1 MRAMAKM
8 QGTTPL
14 MRRLPRKVVA
24 LLRELGKMADESGI
38 GLYLVGGVVR
48 DLLLKRENWDLD
60 LTVEGDGIAFAR
72 YVADRYGARLALFER
87 FATAR
92 LTLSNGLKVDIAS
105 TRSES
110 YVKPAALPNVQQAAL
125 REDLY
130 RRDFTINAMAI
141 QLNAVQFGLLHD
153 PYGGQQD
160 LKAKVIRVLHKGSFI
175 DDPTRIFRAIRFAE
189 RFGFSLEPKTYQFL
203 KQAAES
209 NLIARLSGPRL
220 ANEVFLLMQERDPGR
235 AIEDLTRLHLFRFLH
250 PSLRYGKQANGVVA
264 MLPRALSWWKQQRQG
279 DPVDQGLVYLM
290 TIVSSTGSS
299 ILHGVAQR
307 LQLST
312 VQASTLE
319 WAGEKT
325 GRAARILLGDN
336 DLRPSRVYRLLLNM
350 PDEAIV
356 LLLAKGLAKR
366 EREGIRRLTKRLVRY
381 LTHDRSVTTIVNGEH
396 LKELGLKPGPHF
408 KTILDRLLDERLDGR
423 ITALAQERQRARTL
437 VERYG

>member
-72 YVADRYGARLALFER
+72 YVTDRYGAGLALFER

-141 QLNAVQFGLLHD
+141 QLNAVQFGLVHD
-153 PYGGQQD
+153 PYHGQQD

-189 RFGFSLEPKTYQFL
+189 RFGFSLEPKTYQLL
-203 KQAAES
+203 KQAAKS

-220 ANEVFLLMQERDPGR
+220 ANEIFLLMQERDPGR
-235 AIEDLTRLHLFRFLH
+235 AIEDLTRLNLFRFLH
-250 PSLRYGKQANGVVA
+250 PSLRNGKQANGVVA

>member
-72 YVADRYGARLALFER
+72 YVADRYGAGLALFER

-189 RFGFSLEPKTYQFL
+189 RFGFSLEPKTYQLL

-220 ANEVFLLMQERDPGR
+220 ANEIFLLMQERDPGR
-235 AIEDLTRLHLFRFLH
+235 AIESLTRLNLFRFLH
-250 PSLRYGKQANGVVA
+250 PSLRYRKQANGVVA

-290 TIVSSTGSS
+290 TIVSSTSSS